1 MMVATLRAV
10 NRNWQESLDE
20 ATEEAQNQEK
30 EKEEDTDDVFHPQD
44 PAPEEDPE
52 TKSLN
57 LINVAGV
64 FYILIV
70 GLILSLIV
78 GILELLY
85 SARSDALKDNVN
97 IY

>member
-1 MMVATLRAV
+1 MFKHLT
-10 NRNWQESLDE
+10 EGFLDE
-20 ATEEAQNQEK
+20 LKTKWWYEK
-30 EKEEDTDDVFHPQD
+30 SECTSDE
-44 PAPEEDPE
+44 PEEDPE

-85 SARSDALKDNVN
+85 SARLDAIKDNVSQN
-97 IY
+97 LNAMGKTFITNE